1 MTKAINN
8 RYRNIMVCIDS
19 YEKEIIK
26 GRIYNPCID
35 GNIEFYGLMH
45 FVNILEELL
54 ETMNFPQAYEQKR
67 RFQMMSME
75 PYDVKENVAEIKGA
89 LATFELK
96 ILFRQNAS
104 WQGTIN
110 WLEKD
115 QEECFRSALE
125 LFVLMGSALAVPT
138 L

>member
-1 MTKAINN
+1 MTKAVNN
-8 RYRNIMVCIDS
+8 KFRNIMVCIDS
-19 YEKEIIK
+19 YEKEIVK

-35 GNIEFYGLMH
+35 GNVEFYGLMH
-45 FVNILEELL
+45 FINILEELL

-67 RFQMMSME
+67 KFQVINTES
-75 PYDVKENVAEIKGA
+75 YDVKETTSEMKGE

-104 WQGTIN
+104 WQGTLN
-110 WLEKD
+110 WVEKD

-125 LFVLMGSALAVPT
+125 LFILMGSALAVPT